1 MKPASASFAATI
13 SWLKEIPKD
22 GRMTAFT
29 FLGMAIEIEFDHHF
43 NRPSA

>member
-1 MKPASASFAATI
+1 MKLASASFGARI
-13 SWLKEIPKD
+13 SWLQEIPKD
-22 GRMTAFT
+22 VLMTASA